1 MLFSEVHVDVVYAS
15 TCSPVIVR
23 AFCSKRG
30 VGRHGRDTEHRYHS
44 RQVRDTGKMLT
55 CVDRLE
61 QPRGILEDRGGD
73 IGTDGGGPG
82 GRGADD
88 APASPRLSAYLK

>member
-1 MLFSEVHVDVVYAS
+1 
-15 TCSPVIVR
+15 
-23 AFCSKRG
+23 
-30 VGRHGRDTEHRYHS
+30 
-44 RQVRDTGKMLT
+44 MLT